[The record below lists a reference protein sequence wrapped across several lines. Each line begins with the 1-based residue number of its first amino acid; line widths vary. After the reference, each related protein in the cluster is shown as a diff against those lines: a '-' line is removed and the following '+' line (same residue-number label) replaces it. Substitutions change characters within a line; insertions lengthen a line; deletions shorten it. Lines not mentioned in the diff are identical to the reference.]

1 MKQESKQD
9 IVRRLRESLNAQQQ
23 SVPQLPADAQ
33 ARKIKV
39 LGAKTDPRHPF
50 AGYAVGADES
60 VAEDLEEAVGGNY
73 LYHATNS
80 LKDILASGQINR
92 SDFQKQQIPPIF

>member
-9 IVRRLRESLNAQQQ
+9 IVLRLTESLNAQQQ

-39 LGAKTDPRHPF
+39 LGAKTDPQHPF

-60 VAEDLEEAVGGNY
+60 AESDDDYVDEADFDPARRGFLKKAGAVAATAAVSWYND
-73 LYHATNS
+73 TEMS
-80 LKDILASGQINR
+80 
-92 SDFQKQQIPPIF
+92 